1 MELPE
6 FTKGQRDFAQF
17 AKMSSEV
24 FFTATRPT
32 RILMIRSRSPRLAH
46 PLLAIFAVVLILA
59 GCQAPGPRN
68 DGRLGLFGK
77 PAGEKVARRGAVAQ
91 SRSNGKSGKPAAG
104 RGGSFVLRVAE
115 GRNLEKIGQWDE
127 AREVYKRLRDDY
139 PERPEPYHRLA
150 VVADRQR
157 RHDEAQQ
164 LYTRAL
170 QLSPRDPE
178 LFNDLGYCF
187 YLQGKLEKAESAL
200 RKAVR
205 LEPDNSRFHN
215 NLGMVLGQQ
224 QRHDEAL
231 KAFAATGSD
240 ADALFNLAFVYASQD
255 QHEEAKSCFR
265 QALSLD
271 PTHDQARE
279 ALASFEQYDK
289 REPLGGERE
298 ELVAE
303 ETTSGG
309 VAYVPYVEGGEQ
321 AGVVEASNE
330 SAVSDATGT
339 SATASGNV
347 AASAGGGT
355 QLLSAQRQAG
365 SAARK
370 FHAESAGLLKR
381 RLASQREDERPAGGD
396 SWRARDGEE

>member
-32 RILMIRSRSPRLAH
+32 RILMIRSRTPRLAH

-77 PAGEKVARRGAVAQ
+77 PAGEKVARRGAAAN

-231 KAFAATGSD
+231 EAFAATGSD
-240 ADALFNLAFVYASQD
+240 ADAFFNLAFVYASQD

-279 ALASFEQYDK
+279 ALGSFEQYDK

-303 ETTSGG
+303 ETSSGG

-339 SATASGNV
+339 SAV
-347 AASAGGGT
+347 QDAAPVVT
-355 QLLSAQRQAG
+355 PT
-365 SAARK
+365 SAA
-370 FHAESAGLLKR
+370 
-381 RLASQREDERPAGGD
+381 QPAGGD
-396 SWRARDGEE
+396 QQLPMFSRQTSRVSNGRHPGLAR